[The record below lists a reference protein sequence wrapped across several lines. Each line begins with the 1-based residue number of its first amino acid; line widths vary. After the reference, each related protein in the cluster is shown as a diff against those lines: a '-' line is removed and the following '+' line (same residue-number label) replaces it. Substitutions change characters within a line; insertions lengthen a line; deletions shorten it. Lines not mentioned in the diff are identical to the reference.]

1 MKSLIK
7 PCLLAGCLFLISG
20 NVFAQSTEDISEL
33 EQVQVESEN
42 ASDDNAESVVVLNES
57 VESEDDLLSDDLDD
71 MFNDSSDTEAIITA
85 PPAQENDSLSKKG
98 IFLTGNLASRLGG
111 YIYVYPFDIAPGATF
126 ESKVS
131 FASRPN
137 DYFSIHGSLLVSF
150 PQMQIGLYEL
160 YINYNLWNYAY
171 IMAGKKDVHWG
182 NARIFDTNILDDKNN
197 NPDEHNPE
205 KLLYD
210 NETDID
216 KSRFTVQ
223 LSVPI
228 NMVNIVG
235 LVDYKNYKSTTLE
248 DLKNNTVSA
257 SRDLSYAVMVEAN
270 LSNISFD
277 VFWKM
282 WAENDPGRYD
292 PCVGINANFTVGD
305 FHFYGQYYTHVNTQ
319 IDGLSFPRMKATGSV
334 WWATR
339 EKYNLGF
346 ILEYQMIYDYYGY
359 GKQGLPDSSEYFKNY
374 IAFEGVWGRINGSP
388 FTLALKYFHDF
399 YEGYGTIIPGVKW
412 HDILPNADL
421 DFGIPIYY
429 GTQQKYGVAIQL
441 KLDVNF

>member
-1 MKSLIK
+1 MTSLIK

-20 NVFAQSTEDISEL
+20 NVFAQSAEDISEL

-57 VESEDDLLSDDLDD
+57 VESEDDLLSDDIDD
-71 MFNDSSDTEAIITA
+71 MFNYSSDTEAIITD
-85 PPAQENDSLSKKG
+85 PPAQENDLSSKKG
-98 IFLTGNLASRLGG
+98 IVLTGNLASRLGG
-111 YIYVYPFDIAPGATF
+111 YIYFYPFDLAPGATF
-126 ESKVS
+126 ESTVS

-182 NARIFDTNILDDKNN
+182 NARIFDTNVLDDKNN
-197 NPDEHNPE
+197 NPDEHDPE
-205 KLLYD
+205 KLLYE

-228 NMVNIVG
+228 NKVNFVG

-248 DLKNNTVSA
+248 NFKNDTVSA
-257 SRDLSYAVMVEAN
+257 ARDLSYAVMVETN

-282 WAENDPGRYD
+282 WAENDPGYYD
-292 PCVGINANFTVGD
+292 PCVMSTSC
-305 FHFYGQYYTHVNTQ
+305 TC
-319 IDGLSFPRMKATGSV
+319 
-334 WWATR
+334 
-339 EKYNLGF
+339 
-346 ILEYQMIYDYYGY
+346 
-359 GKQGLPDSSEYFKNY
+359 
-374 IAFEGVWGRINGSP
+374 
-388 FTLALKYFHDF
+388 
-399 YEGYGTIIPGVKW
+399 
-412 HDILPNADL
+412 
-421 DFGIPIYY
+421 
-429 GTQQKYGVAIQL
+429 
-441 KLDVNF
+441 